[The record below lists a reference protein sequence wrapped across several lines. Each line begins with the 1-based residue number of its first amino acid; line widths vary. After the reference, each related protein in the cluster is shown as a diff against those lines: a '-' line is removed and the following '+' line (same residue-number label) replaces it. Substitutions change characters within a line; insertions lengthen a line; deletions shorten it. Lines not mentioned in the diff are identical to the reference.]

1 MGQHCL
7 AICTHTTGEFT
18 AWFDF
23 KQWTPMFN
31 FPSLYHCRK
40 RTLELPHAGALI
52 QVPIQLLRCFFKG
65 FLGLETAFR
74 VKQWPTVVLQL
85 SVFEKGTPRCIN
97 FGVFLDTLMWWSMTI
112 NLWHLIIQISLVS
125 VYQVSPIF
133 NWRQPLRSIT
143 AMFPSHHLS
152 NSLNHTT
159 FPAQVAAVM
168 LSCVPMHHGLAV
180 CPVSNDHGTMMVG
193 NRWWIGPIC
202 SQRIRVLYSFIWFCW
217 QPFVCDVRTWWCTP
231 WVFLFTQRL
240 LFFFACCGWVD
251 GVQWFRFGSESIISI
266 VWECKKFW
274 ASYRLLIF
282 YRHPQILYVL

>member
-1 MGQHCL
+1 M
-7 AICTHTTGEFT
+7 
-18 AWFDF
+18 
-23 KQWTPMFN
+23 
-31 FPSLYHCRK
+31 
-40 RTLELPHAGALI
+40 
-52 QVPIQLLRCFFKG
+52 
-65 FLGLETAFR
+65 
-74 VKQWPTVVLQL
+74 LQL

-202 SQRIRVLYSFIWFCW
+202 SQRIRVLYSLVLFD
-217 QPFVCDVRTWWCTP
+217 FVGNHLYVMYVHDGVHHGFFYSHKDCCF
-231 WVFLFTQRL
+231 FLHV
-240 LFFFACCGWVD
+240 VD
-251 GVQWFRFGSESIISI
+251 GWMGFNGFGLVQN
-266 VWECKKFW
+266 
-274 ASYRLLIF
+274 L
-282 YRHPQILYVL
+282 